1 MLTDNFTMIQLG
13 VLLLYYTATKENDM
27 TRTQLSKLLSTT
39 TKKEQLKSAIDD
51 HIDMMNRN
59 EEKMTKTKIRDNL
72 FIYEILT
79 NQYLELFAS
88 E

>member
-1 MLTDNFTMIQLG
+1 LTDNFTMIQLR

-39 TKKEQLKSAIDD
+39 TKKEQLKNAIND